1 MSQTLY
7 KVAMP
12 HLFSINRKVHNKSSY
27 ESSSHCKQLQTPAIT
42 ISKKD
47 DGGSIFAL
55 AAHHA
60 LGVLF

>member
-1 MSQTLY
+1 
-7 KVAMP
+7 MP
-12 HLFSINRKVHNKSSY
+12 HLFSINRKVHNKSSC
-27 ESSSHCKQLQTPAIT
+27 ESSNHCKQQQTPAIT

-47 DGGSIFAL
+47 DDGSTFAL